1 MLRRRLML
9 IVSICLILLMTACK
23 ADESEKSS
31 QTKEEKDAIQEEKI
45 EQKTNPATVE
55 IDNE

>member
-1 MLRRRLML
+1 ML

-31 QTKEEKDAIQEEKI
+31 QTKGEKDAIQEEKI

>member
-1 MLRRRLML
+1 MLRRRLMIML
-9 IVSICLILLMTACK
+9 SLCLLLLMTACK

-31 QTKEEKDAIQEEKI
+31 QTKGEKDTIQEEKI

-55 IDNE
+55 VDNS